1 MNKSGITVFVLGT
14 AMLSGC
20 GGSNVEGIQ
29 QQVAESFFVTPSD
42 VKFSDIF
49 ENSDKVCGFA
59 SASVGNDR
67 FVGPRPFWADANG
80 GSMEIIGTAF
90 PEQFLIN
97 AARDCPD
104 QFVNLLLDFPL
115 AELRASRQDSSSRD
129 GSQ

>member
-1 MNKSGITVFVLGT
+1 MNKSGVTIFVLGT
-14 AMLSGC
+14 AILSGC

-29 QQVAESFFVTPSD
+29 REVAESFFVSPQD

-59 SASVGNDR
+59 SGSVGNDR

-80 GSMEIIGTAF
+80 GSMEIIEAAF
-90 PEQFLIN
+90 AEQFLVN

-104 QFVNLLLDFPL
+104 QFVNLLQDFPL
-115 AELRASRQDSSSRD
+115 AELRASRQDSSSRN